1 MVVLYLKV
9 AFEFEFKP
17 FQINIIGSKE
27 NRKEKGN
34 RKELLGSLSL
44 PLSFRLAAQPTSSL
58 FSLSHVGRPLAQRS
72 NGILRPLLPPLF
84 ADRWGLAVSSFF
96 LLTRRCIHAAVL
108 APPWPIPALGK
119 TST

>member
-34 RKELLGSLSL
+34 RKELLGSLFL
-44 PLSFRLAAQPTSSL
+44 RLSFWPAAQPTSSP
-58 FSLSHVGRPLAQRS
+58 FSLSRVGWPLA
-72 NGILRPLLPPLF
+72 
-84 ADRWGLAVSSFF
+84 
-96 LLTRRCIHAAVL
+96 
-108 APPWPIPALGK
+108 
-119 TST
+119 